1 MPTRFSELDE
11 LYIDDNGVKHL
22 ITIDDLVV
30 GKRTLWIPAADM
42 RPTVSNGASA
52 LADGETTSGRP
63 DVTHLAFAN
72 AADDHAQFQI
82 AFSELWNLG
91 TVTFQAFWTGVA
103 SGAGGVAWG
112 LQAVAVSDD
121 DTIDVVYGDPTIVTD
136 TFIAIEDL
144 HVTTESAVVKI
155 TGSPAL
161 DDVCFFRFF
170 RDVSDAADTRAA
182 AANLI
187 GIKLFFTI

>member
-1 MPTRFSELDE
+1 MARFSALGE
-11 LYIDDNGVKHL
+11 LYVDDNGVEHL
-22 ITIDDLVV
+22 ITFEDLVA
-30 GKRTLWIPAADM
+30 GKRTRWIPAADM

-52 LADGETTSGRP
+52 LADAETTSARP

-72 AADDHAQFQI
+72 AGDDHAQFQI
-82 AFSELWNLG
+82 AFSTLWDLG
-91 TVTFQAFWTGVA
+91 TVTFQVFWTAVA

-121 DTIDVVYGDPTIVTD
+121 GTIDVAYGDPTVVTD

-155 TGSPAL
+155 AGPPTL

>member
-1 MPTRFSELDE
+1 MAIFRTEDE
-11 LYIDDNGVKHL
+11 LYVDDNGVRRL
-22 ITIDDLVV
+22 ITMDNLVA
-30 GKRTLWIPAADM
+30 GKRTMWIPAAGM

-72 AADDHAQFQI
+72 GADDHAQFQI
-82 AFSELWNLG
+82 AFSRLWNLG

-121 DTIDVVYGDPTIVTD
+121 DTIDVVYGDPTLVTD

-144 HVTTESAVVKI
+144 HVTVESGVVRIK
-155 TGSPAL
+155 GSPAL

-170 RDVSDAADTRAA
+170 RDVSNAADTRAA

-187 GIKLFFTI
+187 GIKLFFTF